1 MIPLQIALS
10 VLCALVAVW
19 LVVLIV
25 RDRTPD
31 NLALNALGVLEVGLL
46 ANLVIG
52 IVRVTGDVPDGVS
65 VWEYVGYLIGV
76 LLLIPVGL
84 VWSAGE
90 RTRGG
95 TGVLLVA
102 VLVVPF
108 MFVRLTDIWAGHG

>member
-31 NLALNALGVLEVGLL
+31 NLTLNALGVIEVGLV
-46 ANLVIG
+46 ANLVVG
-52 IVRVTGDVPDGVS
+52 IIRLTGDVPDGVS
-65 VWEYVGYLIGV
+65 GWEYAGYLVGV
-76 LLLIPVGL
+76 LLFIPVGL

-90 RTRGG
+90 RSRGG

-102 VLVVPF
+102 VLLVPF
-108 MFVRLTDIWAGHG
+108 MFVRLSDIWVGHG